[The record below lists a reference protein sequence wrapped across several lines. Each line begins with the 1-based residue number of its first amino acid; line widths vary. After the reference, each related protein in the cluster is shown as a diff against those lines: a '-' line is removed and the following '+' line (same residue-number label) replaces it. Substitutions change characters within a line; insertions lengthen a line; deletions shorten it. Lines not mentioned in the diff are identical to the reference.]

1 MEFVIKSRN
10 VNLPDDI
17 KEYAEK
23 KIKNRI
29 EKFVD
34 KTVKTEIEFSLEKNP
49 SINLNNKAEVTIFTP
64 RAVIRAADSGADFFE
79 AVDKVG
85 SKIERQIKRY
95 KNKMIQKSRKPVEIK
110 NNLPQQTETNEDD
123 LKEIVKIKRFEI
135 KPMTPEEASLQM
147 ELLGH
152 DFFVFVN
159 ADTGK
164 TSVIYKRKDTN
175 YGLIEPQ
182 S

>member
-10 VNLPDDI
+10 VNLPDNI
-17 KEYAEK
+17 KKYAEK

-64 RAVIRAADSGADFFE
+64 RAVIRAADSGTDFFE
-79 AVDKVG
+79 AIDKVG

-95 KNKMIQKSRKPVEIK
+95 KNKMIQKSRKPAETKIGP
-110 NNLPQQTETNEDD
+110 LQQAEVSEDE

>member
-1 MEFVIKSRN
+1 MEFVIKGRS
-10 VNLPDDI
+10 VELFDEL
-17 KEYAEK
+17 KEYTEK

-34 KTVKTEIEFSLEKNP
+34 KTVKTEVEFSIEKNP
-49 SINLNNKAEVTIFTP
+49 SINLNNKAEITIFTP
-64 RAVIRAADSGADFFE
+64 MAVIRAVDSGADFFE
-79 AVDKVG
+79 AVDKV
-85 SKIERQIKRY
+85 SYKIERQIKRY
-95 KNKMIQKSRKPVEIK
+95 KRKMIQKSRKPSEIK
-110 NNLPQQTETNEDD
+110 GSFMENSELNNED
-123 LKEIVKIKRFEI
+123 LKEIVKVKKFEI

-152 DFFVFVN
+152 HFFVFVN
-159 ADTGK
+159 AETGK
-164 TSVIYKRKDTN
+164 TSVIYKRKDDN

>member
-10 VNLPDDI
+10 VNLSEDL
-17 KEYAEK
+17 KSYAEK

-29 EKFVD
+29 EKFFE
-34 KTVKTEIEFSLEKNP
+34 KTVKTEVELSLEKNP
-49 SINLNNKAEVTIFTP
+49 SINLNNKAEITIFSP
-64 RAVIRAADSGADFFE
+64 RAVIRAADSGTDFFE
-79 AVDKVG
+79 AIDKAG

-95 KNKMIQKSRKPVEIK
+95 KNKMIQKSRKSSDIK
-110 NNLPQQTETNEDD
+110 NSINQKPGAGDED
-123 LKEIVKIKRFEI
+123 LKEIVKIKKFEI
-135 KPMTPEEASLQM
+135 KPMTPEEATLQM

-152 DFFVFVN
+152 DFFVFVS
-159 ADTGK
+159 AETGK
-164 TSVIYKRKDTN
+164 TSVIYRRKDTN